1 VLDAKTGEQ
10 KSDSGLFRI
19 PVPEQT
25 GNPAI
30 PSGTMIPVASLTPGA
45 YRAIISAM
53 DSAGNKSQRW
63 ADFEV
68 Q

>member
-1 VLDAKTGEQ
+1 MDMKTGEQ
-10 KSDSGLFRI
+10 KSDSGMYRI
-19 PVPEQT
+19 PVPEKR

-30 PSGTMIPVASLTPGA
+30 PTGAMIPVASLKPGP
-45 YRAIISAM
+45 YRLVMSAV
-53 DSAGNKSQRW
+53 DNAGGKSQRW